1 MSYEVACCFQL
12 NNDLTHSISHP
23 ANFCL
28 LDCGVPSHTSCV
40 LLDAV
45 LKRLETIRI
54 ENFEIFHPSRYA
66 APAAIA
72 QVPAFTNGA
81 VGSRIPGN
89 SSWRRALSEDPVTQL
104 ILEIVANPA
113 LGESQKYIQPLDYI
127 YRQPA
132 RQGHFTIRDGILYLK
147 EIFQN
152 DVKFVELRVV
162 PASLVN
168 IIFVAFH
175 ANPIGGHLNPY
186 RTYHRIRQRY
196 FWPGMYQYI
205 KRMCKAC
212 PGCSL
217 SNITKNRCAD
227 LVYSFPIDAPM
238 RVLFVDIYAAG
249 SEFNFEGTKHYLIA
263 ADGMTS
269 FAICEDTP
277 EQNSKVFAGA
287 LMKIWL
293 RFGFSHTIVV
303 DKDSKFLGEFA
314 KTAALLKINIHVLSG
329 GNHDPMIVERI
340 CRYLNSCLTVF
351 CNERGNNRVALEG
364 ILMSLYAWNS
374 APVVGTDISRS
385 LLVTG
390 REFNFPIDFSSE
402 QHQILTSSPLKVSS
416 FATEQARL
424 LKCGQ
429 EIAKVL
435 IHAHRAWHREYIN
448 QNRPDPRQYAVGDK
462 VFAKRAVKSIKKRG
476 LVGKLMDSY
485 TGPWQICV
493 KGKGSSY
500 QLEHMDSK
508 KPGKRHAAHL
518 SPYPDELLP
527 FLPVDG
533 PDNQY
538 GQIHTP
544 IKKDPYMNAGL
555 KGFEPIQPHK
565 ASSHPA
571 IPSADDQ
578 IKFPSLAELN
588 AECFEWLEGEE
599 ETVFADH
606 SLCADIEVF
615 TTTQSQSAAA
625 ADPIPPALDPPPPI
639 QAPPAPYVPD
649 IGPLTASILAST
661 DRLFFISHRVPGS
674 AMTEWALVRVDLQRS
689 IQAHPSALQDGRFL
703 VAFYTCHPADKRY
716 NAINQRYWLEYH
728 PTLEVANPYR
738 SRCAHMIRPSS
749 QSPSYAL
756 AEGLKPFSQWVRLTN
771 ADTFITGPFDFA
783 IINGRKSRD
792 RISEKQWTTLGKHN
806 HLFTNETPPL
816 DLPDYSVHCG
826 QFHTS
831 FHSVPINTRIAAYS
845 ASPSSPSTV

>member
-1 MSYEVACCFQL
+1 MTSLLLEV
-12 NNDLTHSISHP
+12 
-23 ANFCL
+23 
-28 LDCGVPSHTSCV
+28 
-40 LLDAV
+40 
-45 LKRLETIRI
+45 
-54 ENFEIFHPSRYA
+54 
-66 APAAIA
+66 
-72 QVPAFTNGA
+72 
-81 VGSRIPGN
+81 
-89 SSWRRALSEDPVTQL
+89 
-104 ILEIVANPA
+104 VANPV
-113 LGESQKYIQPLDYI
+113 LGESQRHVTPLAYI

-132 RQGHFTIRDGILYLK
+132 RQGHFSTRDGILYMK

-152 DVKFVELRVV
+152 DTKFVELRIV
-162 PASLVN
+162 PSSMVN

-212 PGCSL
+212 PGCGL

-249 SEFNFEGTKHYLIA
+249 AEFNFDGTRHYLIA
-263 ADGMTS
+263 ACGMTS
-269 FAICEDTP
+269 FGICEATA
-277 EQNSKVFAGA
+277 EQNSTVFAAA

-303 DKDSKFLGEFA
+303 DKDSKFLGEFV

-329 GNHDPMIVERI
+329 SNHDPMLVERI
-340 CRYLNSCLTVF
+340 CRFLNTCLTIF
-351 CNERGNNRVALEG
+351 CNERGTNRVALEG

-374 APVVGTDISRS
+374 APVIGTDISRS

-402 QHQILTSSPLKVSS
+402 QHQMLTSSPLKVTS

-429 EIAKVL
+429 SIAKEL
-435 IHAHRAWHREYIN
+435 IHVQRAWHREFIN
-448 QNRPDPRQYAVGDK
+448 QRRPDPRQYSVGDR
-462 VFAKRAVKSIKKRG
+462 VFARRAVKSIKKRG

-485 TGPWQICV
+485 TGPWKVCG
-493 KGKGSSY
+493 KSKGSSY
-500 QLEHMDSK
+500 ILEHMDTQ

-527 FLPVDG
+527 FLPLDG

-538 GQIHTP
+538 GQIYSP
-544 IKKDPYMNAGL
+544 ISKDPYANAGI
-555 KGFEPIQPHK
+555 KGFQPRQPHV

-571 IPSADDQ
+571 FPSTSED

-588 AECFEWLEGEE
+588 ADCFEWDEGEE
-599 ETVFADH
+599 DIVTADH

-615 TTTQSQSAAA
+615 TSVPT
-625 ADPIPPALDPPPPI
+625 PLPPA
-639 QAPPAPYVPD
+639 QAPPTPSVPE
-649 IGPLTASILAST
+649 IGPLTASILASV
-661 DRLFFISHRVPGS
+661 DKLFFVSHCVPGS
-674 AMTEWALVRVDLQRS
+674 DTTEWALVRVDLQRS
-689 IQAHPSALQDGRFL
+689 VQSHPSALQDGKFL
-703 VAFYTCHPADKRY
+703 VDFYTCHPADKRY

-728 PTLEVANPYR
+728 PKLEVSNPYR
-738 SRCAHMIRPSS
+738 DRCTHMIRPSA
-749 QSPSYAL
+749 QSPSYAV
-756 AEGLKPFSQWVRLTN
+756 AEGLQPFSQWMRLTN
-771 ADTFITGPFDFA
+771 ACTFIIGPFDFA
-783 IINGRKSRD
+783 VINGRKSKD
-792 RISEKQWTTLGKHN
+792 RVPFAQWKVLSTFK
-806 HLFTNETPPL
+806 HLFNNETPSL
-816 DLPDYSVHCG
+816 SLPEYSVHCG

-831 FHSVPINTRIAAYS
+831 FVSAPTNARITAHLANPT
-845 ASPSSPSTV
+845 SPATV